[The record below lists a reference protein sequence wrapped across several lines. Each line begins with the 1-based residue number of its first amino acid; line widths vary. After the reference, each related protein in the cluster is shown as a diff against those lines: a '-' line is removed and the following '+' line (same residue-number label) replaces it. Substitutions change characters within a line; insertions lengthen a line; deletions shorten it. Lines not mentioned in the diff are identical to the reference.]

1 MTEQQPR
8 KSGLLEL
15 LRNSV
20 GSQFVIPVY
29 QRNYTWTANKEV
41 KQYFDDLC
49 SVINNPSYDKHF
61 LGIMI
66 YLDTP
71 LGPYSREFSIIDGQQ
86 RLTTTFLVLYAIRDY
101 LNATNI
107 EINKQK
113 ATQLEKQ
120 YLVNEYVDDKLK
132 FKLKPLVSD
141 DDVYQKIITGQLKSI
156 KESKSNIYLNYLYIK
171 ERLTSLINSGI
182 EIDEII
188 LALDKLYL
196 VCVPLS
202 QNDNSQK
209 IFESI
214 NSTGAKLTASDLI
227 RNYILMTIPSE
238 EQEQYYRNY
247 WRETEVYLKND
258 SKKLES
264 FFRLFLAIKNKR
276 LCNIS
281 SVYPTFKGFYED
293 QLKNGK
299 TPKEI
304 LIDIKAYASYFYDIY
319 SEDINKFSDP
329 IKTELIDFRRIDS
342 DMPAPLLMEF
352 YMLYQ
357 NNKITNETFASLT
370 AIINSFLIRRALC
383 SLDTSSITRI
393 FPTVLNDTL
402 LACDE
407 NFSNIIICLKKY
419 LINANKGKSAYMPDD
434 KEIREHLWKD
444 NMYILRSQLRMILD
458 KIENLNNSAPVDSKD
473 LSVEHLMPQDGK
485 KWLSKLGITE
495 DEYLEQRNRL
505 GNLTLVSKKDNSKA
519 QNNIWDFK
527 KELFASTS
535 HLKLNEKILKLSDWN
550 ISTIDERTTSL
561 TDLIIKMFPYYSA
574 PADALTRIAIHL
586 FSTNENLL
594 TLGYFYLDNGAVEI
608 IKDSMIENYREPHE
622 NHYYDDLYNEL
633 LEDGIIT
640 ETDEGAIFAENYTF
654 YPQQEGKTAL
664 STSASFIQIGQ
675 RNGKSYWLDD
685 SNRSISQN
693 EIFKKSK
700 FK

>member
-29 QRNYTWTANKEV
+29 QRNYTWTDKKEV
-41 KQYFDDLC
+41 KQYFDDLV
-49 SVINNPSYDKHF
+49 SVIKNSYDKHF

-101 LNATNI
+101 LNETNI
-107 EINKQK
+107 DINKQT

-120 YLVNEYVDDKLK
+120 YLINEYVDDKLK

-141 DDVYQKIITGQLKSI
+141 DDVYQKIVTGQLKSI
-156 KESKSNIYLNYLYIK
+156 KESKSNIYINYLYIK
-171 ERLTSLINSGI
+171 DRIKALINNGVQ
-182 EIDEII
+182 IDDIM

-202 QNDNSQK
+202 QNDNAQK

-238 EQEQYYRNY
+238 EQEQYYKDF
-247 WRETEVYLKND
+247 WRKTEVYLKND
-258 SKKLES
+258 AKKLES

-276 LCNIS
+276 LCNIN
-281 SVYPTFKGFYED
+281 SVYPSFKLFYED
-293 QLKNGK
+293 QLKFGK
-299 TPKEI
+299 SPKDILLEI
-304 LIDIKAYASYFYDIY
+304 KTYASYFFDIY
-319 SEDINKFSDP
+319 SEDINKFEEP
-329 IKTELIDFRRIDS
+329 IKTELTDFRRIDS
-342 DMPAPLLMEF
+342 DMPAPLLMEL
-352 YMLYQ
+352 YMLYK
-357 NNKITNETFASLT
+357 NSKISKDIFANLT
-370 AIINSFLIRRALC
+370 SIVNSYLIRRALC
-383 SLDTSSITRI
+383 SLDTSSISRI

-407 NFSNIIICLKKY
+407 KYSNIITCLKKH
-419 LINANKGKSAYMPDD
+419 LINANKGKSAYMPDN
-434 KEIREHLWKD
+434 KELRDHLWKD
-444 NMYILRSQLRMILD
+444 NMYILRSQLRIVLD

-473 LSVEHLMPQDGK
+473 LSIEHLMPQDGK
-485 KWLSKLGITE
+485 KWLGKLGITE
-495 DEYLEQRNRL
+495 DEYLVQRNRL

-519 QNNIWDFK
+519 QNNIWNYK

-535 HLKLNEKILKLSDWN
+535 HLKLNEEILKLNDWN
-550 ISTIDERTTSL
+550 ISNIDSRTTNL
-561 TDLIIKMFPYYSA
+561 TDLIITLFPYYCA
-574 PADALTRIAIHL
+574 PEDALSRIPIHL

-608 IKDSMIENYREPHE
+608 LKDSMVENYREPHE
-622 NHYYDDLYNEL
+622 NHYYDELYDEL
-633 LEDGIIT
+633 LEDGILV
-640 ETDEGAIFAENYTF
+640 ETDDGAIFAENYTF

-664 STSASFIQIGQ
+664 STSAGFVQIGS
-675 RNGKSYWLDD
+675 RNGKVYWLDD
-685 SNRSISQN
+685 SNHSIVNN
-693 EIFKKSK
+693 EVFKKSK

>member
-1 MTEQQPR
+1 MTEPQPR

-29 QRNYTWTANKEV
+29 QRNYTWTAKKEV
-41 KQYFDDLC
+41 KQYFEDLT
-49 SVINNPSYDKHF
+49 SVINNSYDKHF

-71 LGPYSREFSIIDGQQ
+71 LSPYSREFSIIDGQQ

-101 LNATNI
+101 LNETNI

-120 YLVNEYVDDKLK
+120 YLVNEYADDKLK

-141 DDVYQKIITGQLKSI
+141 DEVYQKIITGQLKSI
-156 KESKSNIYLNYLYIK
+156 KESESNIYINYLYIK
-171 ERLTSLINSGI
+171 DHIEALINNGVA
-182 EIDEII
+182 IDDIV

-202 QNDNSQK
+202 QNDNAQK

-238 EQEQYYRNY
+238 EQEQYYKNY

-264 FFRLFLAIKNKR
+264 FFRLFLAIKSKR
-276 LCNIS
+276 LCNIN
-281 SVYPTFKGFYED
+281 SVYPTFKLFYEE
-293 QLKNGK
+293 QLKGGK
-299 TPKEI
+299 SPKEI
-304 LIDIKAYASYFYDIY
+304 LIEIKTYASYFFDIY
-319 SEDINKFSDP
+319 SEDINKFEEP
-329 IKTELIDFRRIDS
+329 IKAELIDFRRINS

-357 NNKITNETFASLT
+357 NSKISKETFASLT
-370 AIINSFLIRRALC
+370 AIVNSYLIRRALC

-402 LACDE
+402 LACDDKY
-407 NFSNIIICLKKY
+407 SNIVTCLKKY
-419 LINANKGKSAYMPDD
+419 LINANKGKSAYMPDN
-434 KEIREHLWKD
+434 KELRDHLWKD
-444 NMYILRSQLRMILD
+444 NMYVLRSQLRIVLD
-458 KIENLNNSAPVDSKD
+458 KIENLNNSAPVDVKD
-473 LSVEHLMPQDGK
+473 LSIEHLMPQDGK
-485 KWLSKLGITE
+485 KWLVKLGITE

-527 KELFASTS
+527 KDLFATTS
-535 HLKLNEKILKLSDWN
+535 HLKLNEEILKLNDWD
-550 ISTIDERTTSL
+550 ISTIDARTTQLS
-561 TDLIIKMFPYYSA
+561 DLIVDMFPYYGA

-594 TLGYFYLDNGAVEI
+594 TLGYFYLDSGAVEI
-608 IKDSMIENYREPHE
+608 LKDSMIENYREPHD
-622 NHYYDDLYNEL
+622 NHYYDELYDEL
-633 LEDGIIT
+633 LEDGIII
-640 ETDEGAIFAENYTF
+640 ETQDGAVFAENYTF

-664 STSASFIQIGQ
+664 STSAGFIQIGS
-675 RNGKSYWLDD
+675 RNGKAYWLDD
-685 SNRSISQN
+685 SNHSIAQN
-693 EIFKKSK
+693 ELFKKSK
-700 FK
+700 FR